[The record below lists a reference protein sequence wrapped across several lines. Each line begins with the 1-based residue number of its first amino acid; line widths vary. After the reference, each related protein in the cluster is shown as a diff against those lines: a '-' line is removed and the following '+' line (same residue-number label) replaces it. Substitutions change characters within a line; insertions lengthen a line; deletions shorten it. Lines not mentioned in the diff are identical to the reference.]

1 MPSSQQTF
9 HPWLKMTL
17 LEALFILAYFCG
29 TQANDVS
36 ELHTEWDNSAY
47 QENFPFFS
55 AEFDS
60 RLRAWNKTLINF
72 SRYCSKSNTS
82 GFSTKITL
90 LIEFPAFSSN
100 IEREE
105 DFLTFEIFHPVLVRQ
120 KSRHDLATIA
130 YLSILELWPLL
141 VLCFSCAALAGM
153 IIWVLVSINREAV

>member
-1 MPSSQQTF
+1 MPSSQPTF

-17 LEALFILAYFCG
+17 LETLFILAYFCG

-60 RLRAWNKTLINF
+60 RLRAWNNTLIDIN
-72 SRYCSKSNTS
+72 RYCSKLNTS
-82 GFSTKITL
+82 VFTTKTTVL
-90 LIEFPAFSSN
+90 TGFPAFDTN
-100 IEREE
+100 IDREE